1 MFSSIRRSHHCLP
14 SQTTRRGFTLVE
26 LLVVIAIIGILV
38 ALLLPAIQ
46 AAREAARKSSCQ
58 NNFKNVGIALQNYVS
73 TTKTFPPGTDYTVS
87 TASTTCPGVKTQV
100 YEGFGWAAFL
110 LPYLEEQQTYD
121 LLDFDWKSGEPQPI
135 WKDKPFA
142 GHDTSWEASGKLVP
156 AFVCPSERNEEAW
169 VDCCSARG
177 HFSPPGVNDPY
188 DWRLS
193 NMAAVADSLDG
204 YCFSY
209 QPTFRGKGI
218 MFNYSRTSPGKIT
231 DGLSQTFLVGEMVS
245 ALGIDQ
251 AGVPVWV
258 GPTWVTRSVGDL
270 SQGINGPGSIPGGRD
285 DALDPFDGDGGNRHD
300 EYHRE
305 NGFSS
310 YHPGGAHFAMADGSV
325 QFYSESTNQLVL
337 FARATRADGEVIAG
351 DSATG
356 VQLTPDDAPPPR

>member
-1 MFSSIRRSHHCLP
+1 M
-14 SQTTRRGFTLVE
+14 E

-38 ALLLPAIQ
+38 SLLLPAIQ

-73 TTKTFPPGTDYTVS
+73 TYKHFPPGTDFTHS
-87 TASTTCPGVKTQV
+87 PNNPLCPGGKKASF
-100 YEGFGWAAFL
+100 EGFGWGAFI

-121 LLDFDWKSGEPQPI
+121 LLDFEWKSGEPQPI
-135 WKDKPFA
+135 WKDRNWAKR
-142 GHDTSWEASGKLVP
+142 DTSWEAAANLVS
-156 AFVCPSERNEEAW
+156 AYVCPSERNEEAW
-169 VDCCSARG
+169 VDCCTNRG
-177 HFSPPGVNDPY
+177 HFSGGANDAY

-193 NMAAVADSLDG
+193 NMAGVADSLDA
-204 YCFSY
+204 YCYDF
-209 QPTFRGKGI
+209 QPTYRGKGI
-218 MFNYSRTSPGKIT
+218 MYNYSRTTPSKIT
-231 DGLSQTFLVGEMVS
+231 DGLSQTFLLGEMVS

-251 AGVPVWV
+251 AGLPVWV